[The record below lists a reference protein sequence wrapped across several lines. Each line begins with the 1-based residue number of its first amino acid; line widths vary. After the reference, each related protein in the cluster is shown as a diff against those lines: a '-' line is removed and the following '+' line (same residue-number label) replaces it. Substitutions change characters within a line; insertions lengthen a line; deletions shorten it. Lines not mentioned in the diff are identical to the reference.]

1 MRQILFSLL
10 LLPSLIFCQKFQQD
24 YKNQYKKISKDDT
37 PPSERIHDDIKEK
50 TRSIMGAALTS
61 FSSLSDGDSPYDS
74 YFGRGVYDKKS
85 YNEVTFENS
94 NSSDV
99 VVCLENVYSGT
110 TIRNEY
116 IRRGS
121 SFKMT
126 QIPNGTYIVKVFYGN
141 NWDSNR
147 ILAGGKIRGGFT
159 KNVSFT
165 TSDHPSDYLLMNQKR
180 TPQGITYSQ
189 WSVTLYTV
197 SNGNMEQTPISDDA
211 FFK

>member
-1 MRQILFSLL
+1 
-10 LLPSLIFCQKFQQD
+10 
-24 YKNQYKKISKDDT
+24 
-37 PPSERIHDDIKEK
+37 
-50 TRSIMGAALTS
+50 
-61 FSSLSDGDSPYDS
+61 
-74 YFGRGVYDKKS
+74 VYDKKS